1 MIAPKKHKEEEQR
14 IKDLESYSILDTLP
28 ETDFD
33 NLTMLVAEICG
44 TPVSFVTFIDK
55 DRQWFKSCFGIS
67 IDETSRDDAFCAH
80 AINEPNDIFI
90 IPDSRKDERFHDN
103 PFVIG
108 EPYLVFYAGIPLLSE
123 NGLPLGTLCVMDQ
136 KPRELTQSQISSLKA
151 LSDQT
156 QKILELR
163 SNKIKLEE
171 TMRKLE
177 EKNQELGKFAYIAA
191 HDLKSPLNNIAAL
204 TRIFMDNYK
213 ASIDAEG
220 QEILNLI
227 KSSSDKLK
235 NMIQSL
241 LEYTKSDKVMGED
254 GIEVNLQIL
263 QEELCNLFVFKNNCL
278 ITLESNLN
286 SIKVN
291 KAAIDQIMINLVAN
305 AIKYNDKEITEIVI
319 EVIDEKTFYKIL
331 VTDNG
336 PGISKKDHKK
346 IFQIFEVLSA
356 EDRFGESGNGI
367 GLATVKKTIE
377 SLGGTIHVESEIGKG
392 AKFIFTIRKT

>member
-1 MIAPKKHKEEEQR
+1 MIAPKKHKEEEKR
-14 IKDLESYSILDTLP
+14 IKDLESYSILDTFP

-33 NLTMLVAEICG
+33 NLTMLAAEICG

-103 PFVIG
+103 PYVIG

-163 SNKIKLEE
+163 LNKIKLEE

-213 ASIDAEG
+213 TSIDAEG

-241 LEYTKSDKVMGED
+241 LEYTKSDKVIGED
-254 GIEVNLQIL
+254 QVEINLQIL

-291 KAAIDQIMINLVAN
+291 KAALDQIMINLVAN

-319 EVIDEKTFYKIL
+319 EVIDEKTFYKII
-331 VTDNG
+331 VSDNG
-336 PGISKKDHKK
+336 PGISKKYHEK

-392 AKFIFTIRKT
+392 AKFVFTISKT